1 MCRVM
6 GDEDVTSLMKK
17 RMAENWL
24 PRILSYAQTSQ
35 KASTRKLMQEMDS
48 AIAVN
53 KLSQTG
59 K

>member
-35 KASTRKLMQEMDS
+35 KASIRKLMQEMDS

>member
-1 MCRVM
+1 M
-6 GDEDVTSLMKK
+6 GDEDITSLMKK

-24 PRILSYAQTSQ
+24 PRILSYARTRQ
-35 KASTRKLMQEMDS
+35 KASIRKLMQKMDS
-48 AIAVN
+48 ANAVN